1 MKITYLD
8 HSGFAVD
15 LGDKLLIFDYYRGE
29 LPAGTSDR
37 TLYVFSSHA
46 HYDHFQK
53 KIFTWSRDRDVT
65 YILSKDIRKNAAAKN
80 APGEGVYYLA
90 PRQELTL
97 DGLSVRTLRSTDA
110 GVAFLVET
118 EGKTIY
124 HAGDLNWWHWE
135 EESRV
140 YNEMMKRNYRY
151 EIGKIKG
158 QAIDV
163 AFVPLDPRQEE
174 QYYWGMDY
182 FMKHTDTK
190 VVFPMHMW
198 GHYEVWERLM
208 ENPEASSYRDKV
220 MRITKAP
227 QEFEIG

>member
-1 MKITYLD
+1 M
-8 HSGFAVD
+8 
-15 LGDKLLIFDYYRGE
+15 
-29 LPAGTSDR
+29 R
-37 TLYVFSSHA
+37 T
-46 HYDHFQK
+46 
-53 KIFTWSRDRDVT
+53 IRWSC
-65 YILSKDIRKNAAAKN
+65 
-80 APGEGVYYLA
+80 VYYLA

-151 EIGKIKG
+151 EIGKIEG

>member
-1 MKITYLD
+1 MMLTTTEHISDLEMETLGLVQGSTIQSKNIGRDITQGLKTLV
-8 HSGFAVD
+8 G
-15 LGDKLLIFDYYRGE
+15 GE
-29 LPAGTSDR
+29 LRA
-37 TLYVFSSHA
+37 
-46 HYDHFQK
+46 
-53 KIFTWSRDRDVT
+53 
-65 YILSKDIRKNAAAKN
+65 
-80 APGEGVYYLA
+80 
-90 PRQELTL
+90 
-97 DGLSVRTLRSTDA
+97 
-110 GVAFLVET
+110 
-118 EGKTIY
+118 
-124 HAGDLNWWHWE
+124 
-135 EESRV
+135 

-151 EIGKIKG
+151 EIGKIEG